1 MSEQER
7 YREFCDQ
14 VCTYLMSHQLGI
26 PSQWDMPRA
35 RFFQGIPRTNEFRED
50 IRLAVTSRCMHYFR
64 RTTAGEEYAV
74 QPEGPLEW
82 LPYHPTLLYP
92 PATDEQLQATE
103 EALGFPLPPVLHALY
118 EQVANGGFG
127 PGYGLLGAI
136 GGGNEH
142 GWLLT
147 DTYHGM
153 KADTQPIDLLTC
165 ERLATPI
172 EKTGGFYKFI
182 SDLQTPIPH
191 GYWPE
196 SLLPLSHDGCG
207 LFFYLDRQT
216 GRIFFG
222 GDDDDETTLC
232 VIATSLE
239 DLLQRWMNDELFDYP
254 AFQQRMGTH
263 LSDQPFFEAFAPSDP
278 FLDPDI

>member
-7 YREFCDQ
+7 YRELCDQ
-14 VCTYLMSHQLGI
+14 VCTYLMPHQLGI
-26 PSQWDMPRA
+26 PSQWDMPLS
-35 RFFQGIPRTNEFRED
+35 RFFQGMPRTDEFRED
-50 IRLAVTSRCMHYFR
+50 IRLAVISRYIHYYR
-64 RTTAGEEYAV
+64 RTAEGEEYEV

-82 LPYHPTLLYP
+82 LPRHPTLLYP

-103 EALGFPLPPVLHALY
+103 EVLGFPLPALLRALY
-118 EQVANGGFG
+118 AQVANGGFG

-136 GGGNEH
+136 GGGNEE
-142 GWLLT
+142 GLLLT
-147 DTYHGM
+147 DTYQWM

-172 EKTGGFYKFI
+172 EKTGGSYNFI
-182 SDLQTPIPH
+182 SDLQTPIPR

-196 SLLPLSHDGCG
+196 SLLPLSHDGCAM
-207 LFFYLDRQT
+207 FFYLDRQT
-216 GRIFFG
+216 GRIFYG
-222 GDDDDETTLC
+222 ADGDGTTLC
-232 VIATSLE
+232 LIATSLE
-239 DLLQRWMNDELFDYP
+239 DLLQRWMNDKLFDYP
-254 AFQQRMGTH
+254 ASQQMMGTH

>member
-14 VCTYLMSHQLGI
+14 VCTYLMSQQLGI
-26 PSQWDMPRA
+26 PSQWDMPIS
-35 RFFQGIPRTNEFRED
+35 RFFQGMPRDNAFRKD
-50 IRLAVTSRCMHYFR
+50 IRLAVTSHCIHYYR
-64 RTTAGEEYAV
+64 RTAVGEEYAI

-82 LPYHPTLLYP
+82 LPHHPTLLYP

-103 EALGFPLPPVLHALY
+103 EALGFPLPPLLRALY
-118 EQVANGGFG
+118 AQVANGGFG

-136 GGGNEH
+136 GGGNED

-147 DTYHGM
+147 GTYQRA
-153 KADTQPIDLLTC
+153 KADTRPIDLLTC

-172 EKTGGFYKFI
+172 ENRGGFYKFI
-182 SDLQTPIPH
+182 SDLAIPIPR

-196 SLLPLSHDGCG
+196 SLLPLSHDGCA
-207 LFFYLDRQT
+207 LFFHLDRQT
-216 GRIFFG
+216 GRIFYG
-222 GDDDDETTLC
+222 GDGDGPTLY

-239 DLLQRWMNDELFDYP
+239 DLLRRWMNDELFDYP

-263 LSDQPFFEAFAPSDP
+263 FGDQPFFEAFDPLGP
-278 FLDPDI
+278 FLDRDL

>member
-7 YREFCDQ
+7 YRELCDQ
-14 VCTYLMSHQLGI
+14 VCTYLMSQQLGI
-26 PSQWDMPRA
+26 PSQWDVPLS
-35 RFFQGIPRTNEFRED
+35 RFFQGRPRKSEFRQD
-50 IRLAVTSRCMHYFR
+50 IRLAVTSRSIHYYR
-64 RTTAGEEYAV
+64 RTSVEEEYPI
-74 QPEGPLEW
+74 QPEGPLAW
-82 LPYHPTLLYP
+82 LPRHPTLLYP
-92 PATDEQLQATE
+92 PATNEQLQATE
-103 EALGFPLPPVLHALY
+103 EALGFPLPALLRALY
-118 EQVANGGFG
+118 VQVANGGFG

-136 GGGNEH
+136 GGENEH

-172 EKTGGFYKFI
+172 EHKGGFYRFL
-182 SDLQTPIPH
+182 SDLEIPIPR
-191 GYWPE
+191 GYWPK

-222 GDDDDETTLC
+222 GDDDGSTLSL
-232 VIATSLE
+232 IATSLE
-239 DLLQRWMNDELFDYP
+239 HLLQRWMNDELFDYP
-254 AFQQRMGTH
+254 AFRQMMDTSAANQWSVNQHVDG
-263 LSDQPFFEAFAPSDP
+263 
-278 FLDPDI
+278 